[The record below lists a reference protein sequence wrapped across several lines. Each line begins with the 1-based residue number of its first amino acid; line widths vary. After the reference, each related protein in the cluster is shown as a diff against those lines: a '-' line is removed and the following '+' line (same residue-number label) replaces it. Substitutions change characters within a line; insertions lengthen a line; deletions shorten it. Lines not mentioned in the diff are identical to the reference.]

1 MSKHI
6 HTMSDRHIRLA
17 KHAIGLDRKKPYTQH
32 GKKFYKP
39 YRNYYDTYTNDI
51 VWKDIADEGYAA
63 HNEPDEKGRVV
74 YWLTEKG
81 REWLG
86 NELGI
91 TIYEEE
97 R

>member
-1 MSKHI
+1 MSE
-6 HTMSDRHIRLA
+6 RHIELA
-17 KHAIGLDRKKPYTQH
+17 KHAIGLDYKKPYTRH

-39 YRNYYDTYTNDI
+39 FRNYYGTYTNDPL
-51 VWKDIADEGYAA
+51 WKDLADEGYAD
-63 HNEPDEKGRVV
+63 HDKPDEKGRLM

-91 TIYEEE
+91 KIYEEM